1 MTMIRYTGKSPR
13 MVHGRFMYTDDV
25 RDVNPRLAK
34 SLENDPDFVVAA
46 AKSDT
51 PAEAIQPAVVEKVPA
66 PVPVGNVVL
75 MPEAVNTTVTP
86 EPVEKVVKVRAKSRR
101 KK

>member
-13 MVHGRFMYTDDV
+13 MVNGMFMFTDDL
-25 RDVNPRLAK
+25 RDVNPKLAK
-34 SLENDPDFVVAA
+34 VLAFDPNFVITWKEDEV
-46 AKSDT
+46 
-51 PAEAIQPAVVEKVPA
+51 QPAVVEKVPA
-66 PVPVGNVVL
+66 PVPMGNVVL